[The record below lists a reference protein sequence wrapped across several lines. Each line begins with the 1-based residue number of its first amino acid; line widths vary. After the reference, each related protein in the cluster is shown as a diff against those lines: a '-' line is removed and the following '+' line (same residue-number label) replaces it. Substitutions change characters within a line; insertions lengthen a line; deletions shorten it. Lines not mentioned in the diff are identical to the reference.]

1 MAGMIGTMGGTL
13 SGGPSKPMTGGLS
26 GGKTVP
32 MTGGLSGGQGQAMT
46 EELSGGFAP
55 QHDSWV
61 GSVWGATE
69 EAGQD
74 MWRAARAMV
83 SGEGQV
89 AGLGGKTHAS
99 RAEVLAALPN
109 QLSQAF
115 QRHTMSQR
123 HQGPGS
129 H

>member
-1 MAGMIGTMGGTL
+1 MAGMIGTMGGAAW

-26 GGKTVP
+26 GGKSIP
-32 MTGGLSGGQGQAMT
+32 MTGGLSGGQGKAMT
-46 EELSGGFAP
+46 DDLSGGIAP
-55 QHDSWV
+55 QHDSWA

-74 MWRAARAMV
+74 LWRAARAMV

-89 AGLGGKTHAS
+89 AGMGGNAHAS
-99 RAEVLAALPN
+99 RSEVLAALPN

-115 QRHTMSQR
+115 HRHTLSVRNQ
-123 HQGPGS
+123 GS